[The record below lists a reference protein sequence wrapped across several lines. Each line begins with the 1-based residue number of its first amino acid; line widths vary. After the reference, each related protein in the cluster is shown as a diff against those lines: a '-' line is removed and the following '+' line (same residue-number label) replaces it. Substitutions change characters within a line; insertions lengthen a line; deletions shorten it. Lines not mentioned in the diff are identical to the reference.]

1 MHAKINVKNQ
11 SILLSLRWSPLIRM
25 NENVT
30 RRLFREIS
38 DPLWFAWRFSVVPK
52 WEGKEEGALSSSP
65 LCPPCLCHS
74 SQDQIDD
81 LQSKTHHAPLKAHI
95 RRARWW
101 PCPAA
106 YLCTADGCWRGCPM
120 TWNNLLLPISPL
132 IPTPKKRERGLHWI
146 SKMHGRKQHGMRLL
160 WRRVSRTNETGWN
173 MRYERDSTKLDG
185 FGECVQ
191 NLKQYK
197 GFQNVLVLY
206 RMSDIHWTLKHVS
219 SRQFISQH

>member
-95 RRARWW
+95 GWARWW
-101 PCPAA
+101 PCSLPMHCRWLLRVSNDLEQPFAA
-106 YLCTADGCWRGCPM
+106 NKSINPH
-120 TWNNLLLPISPL
+120 S
-132 IPTPKKRERGLHWI
+132 KEERGLHWI
-146 SKMHGRKQHGMRLL
+146 SKMHGRRKHGMRLL

-185 FGECVQ
+185 FGEYVQ